1 MTICRQGIHLPS
13 DHVEDVETGD
23 YVDDDDDYV
32 DDDDDYVDDG
42 VVDKDAK
49 LSFLFHLLPASSVWR
64 TLKEFD
70 GRLSGIEVILLL
82 FFLLLILNLKTR
94 LQL

>member
-1 MTICRQGIHLPS
+1 MTICRQGINLPS
-13 DHVEDVETGD
+13 DHVEDVETG
-23 YVDDDDDYV
+23 
-32 DDDDDYVDDG
+32 DYVDDG

-49 LSFLFHLLPASSVWR
+49 LSFLFHLLPASSVWP
-64 TLKEFD
+64 TLKVFD

>member
-13 DHVEDVETGD
+13 DHVEDVETG
-23 YVDDDDDYV
+23 DYV

-49 LSFLFHLLPASSVWR
+49 LSFLFHLLPASSVWP

-70 GRLSGIEVILLL
+70 GRWSGIEVILLL
-82 FFLLLILNLKTR
+82 FFLLLILNLKTL

>member
-13 DHVEDVETGD
+13 DHVEDVETG
-23 YVDDDDDYV
+23 DYV

-64 TLKEFD
+64 TLKVFD

-82 FFLLLILNLKTR
+82 LFLLLILNLKTR
-94 LQL
+94 L

>member
-1 MTICRQGIHLPS
+1 MMKAMMMRRTGPRVHSPS
-13 DHVEDVETGD
+13 DHNEDVDSGD
-23 YVDDDDDYV
+23 YVDDD
-32 DDDDDYVDDG
+32 

>member
-1 MTICRQGIHLPS
+1 MTKAMLMMMRRTGVTICRQGIHLPS

-23 YVDDDDDYV
+23 YVDD
-32 DDDDDYVDDG
+32 G

-49 LSFLFHLLPASSVWR
+49 LSFLIHLLPASSVWR

-82 FFLLLILNLKTR
+82 LFF
-94 LQL
+94 